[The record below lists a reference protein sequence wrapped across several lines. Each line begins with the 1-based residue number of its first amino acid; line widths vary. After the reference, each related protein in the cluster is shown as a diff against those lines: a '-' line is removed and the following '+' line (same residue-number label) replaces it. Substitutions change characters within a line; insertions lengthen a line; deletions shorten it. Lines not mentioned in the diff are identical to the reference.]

1 MENDSY
7 ECPRCH
13 NIFPSGNKILHD
25 LRCTE
30 KNPMPLDKSRILNAD
45 ESKNVENE
53 NKKEEEA
60 KKVEEVKKEEKK
72 VIKEEIKPP
81 QNQIQRPPS
90 SEFPEVFE
98 CNICHQVLLESE
110 RKDHMYC
117 HNLETEEKNNANEF
131 RISQEEIERQ
141 KAIEKQIERNNRM
154 NQRNNERNND
164 ANNERNNNRNN
175 NRNDFPFFPNLG
187 SNNFDRGNPN
197 SNLGI
202 NDFLSNLGNAIA
214 RQQMSNL
221 NDLNN
226 MINNNNNNQRR
237 NNNNSNS
244 NVVMEFST
252 TGPNGERIVQ
262 RYQGSNPQNQPQQQM
277 PPMFFNFNNF
287 SNNSSSRRRNISF
300 NDFSSGLFD
309 NFLNEFLQRMGNR
322 DNPTDEEILNEL
334 PETQIEDVNKLDP
347 EKKNCIICLEDFKN
361 GDKAIILPCI
371 HIFHNECIKNWL
383 KTQNTCPICK
393 YKLTGENMNQSG
405 Q

>member
-1 MENDSY
+1 MKNDSY

-13 NIFPSGNKILHD
+13 NIFPLVNKILHD

-175 NRNDFPFFPNLG
+175 NINNNRNDFPFFSNLG

-226 MINNNNNNQRR
+226 MINNNN
-237 NNNNSNS
+237 SNS

-252 TGPNGERIVQ
+252 TGPHGERIVQ
-262 RYQGSNPQNQPQQQM
+262 RYQGTNPQNQPQQQM

-300 NDFSSGLFD
+300 NDFSSGLFG
-309 NFLNEFLQRMGNR
+309 NLFNELLQNLGNR
-322 DNPTDEEILNEL
+322 ENPTDEEILNEL

>member
-1 MENDSY
+1 MENNSY
-7 ECPRCH
+7 ECPYCH
-13 NIFPSGNKILHD
+13 NILPLSNKLLHE
-25 LRCTE
+25 LKCTE
-30 KNPMPLDKSRILNAD
+30 KNPAPLDKSRMLNVD

-60 KKVEEVKKEEKK
+60 KKEEKK
-72 VIKEEIKPP
+72 VIKEEIKPQ

-117 HNLETEEKNNANEF
+117 HNLETEEKNSEHDF
-131 RISQEEIERQ
+131 RISQEEIAQQ

-154 NQRNNERNND
+154 NQRNNERNNERNID
-164 ANNERNNNRNN
+164 INNERNNNRNN

-197 SNLGI
+197 SNLT
-202 NDFLSNLGNAIA
+202 DFLSNLGNAIT
-214 RQQMSNL
+214 RQQMSSL

-226 MINNNNNNQRR
+226 LINNNNNMHR

-244 NVVMEFST
+244 NVVMEFTT

-262 RYQGSNPQNQPQQQM
+262 RYQGTNPQNQPQQQM

-300 NDFSSGLFD
+300 NDFSSGLFG
-309 NFLNEFLQRMGNR
+309 NIFSQLFQSLGNR
-322 DNPTDEEILNEL
+322 ENPTDEEILNEL

-393 YKLTGENMNQSG
+393 YKLTGENMNQRG